1 LRVRRWFWLADARVD
16 SLDAQTSSD
25 GERVYD
31 ATVEDSVSE
40 QSALLSRT
48 LTFVAADPPRHSWFA
63 AWDPERPGGL
73 HDAADDGNE
82 RVDLDV
88 LLPAKRG
95 TAPATVSARRVPI
108 SEAIDLLA
116 PLAHDDPASASA
128 HAWAAI
134 VRSALALIA
143 DAKVLPWV
151 SPDGWDAWRVDPI
164 DAGEHARITELAA
177 ALPATAH
184 ATPVEGRG
192 RISEPQWAART
203 LCDAVADS
211 FIRTPAAHRMTS
223 LRLFADRAPTRVRH
237 LRPWVQDVAA
247 MHCSTARL
255 VLRMVP
261 PDDDG
266 ADADGDEEQSDW
278 TIRFQLQSRIDPS
291 LVVDAEQYWESPV
304 EVLDRF
310 GAQAETVLLAGL
322 RIVAEHVEPLAG
334 VLDELAPTS
343 ATIRDEDIDVLLD
356 ALEPLSEADVDVRWP
371 SALVA
376 PRVERRLVVS
386 AGSPTSDLAPLLQL
400 DGLLEIDWEFLLDDT
415 QLTAEELRVLATA
428 KRSVVSLRGRWVRL
442 DRATLAKLRDPA
454 PELSATAALALALGA
469 DVELPGI
476 DDDEAIE
483 VRVAGSFDELL
494 ARVEALAGTRE
505 QDEPAALHAELRDY
519 QKRGLAWMSDLADLG
534 FGGCLADDMG
544 LGKTIQVLALHAHR
558 AEQAETRGPLLVV
571 CPTSLMR
578 NWQREAATFL
588 PDTPVRIF
596 HGQSRRL
603 DGLADDEIV
612 ITSYGVVRTD
622 SATLNT
628 VEWAVVAADEAQHA
642 KNPRSRTARSLRE
655 IRHGIR
661 QALTGTPVENKLSE
675 LWSIYDW
682 AVPGLLGPLETFRRT
697 TSLPIERDND
707 RKATERLQNL
717 LRPFLL
723 RRHKTDPGI
732 APELPDKIERDVV
745 VPLTSE
751 QVTLYKAAVDTTLGE
766 VAEAEGI
773 ARRGLVLKLLTSLKQ
788 ITNHPAQFLG
798 ETGPLPGRSGKLDAL
813 DDLLSTIRENGEAT
827 LVFTQYV
834 AMGKLLVEHLSGL
847 GHRVEMLHGGLS
859 VAARQALVDQVQAGE
874 LDVLVLSLKAGGTG
888 LNLTRAT
895 HVVHYDRWWNP
906 AVEDQATDRAY
917 RIGQDR
923 TVTVHRIITQ
933 GTVEDRVAAL
943 LDSKRAL
950 AASVTG
956 GGESWIGELDDDELA
971 DLVSLSVAP
980 PRAAGADGI
989 EAVA

>member
-1 LRVRRWFWLADARVD
+1 M
-16 SLDAQTSSD
+16 
-25 GERVYD
+25 YD
-31 ATVEDSVSE
+31 ATVEAVVE
-40 QSALLSRT
+40 ETAAVLTRT

-63 AWDPERPGGL
+63 AWDPDRPGGL
-73 HDAADDGNE
+73 HDRGDDGSE
-82 RVDLDV
+82 RVDLDLV
-88 LLPAKRG
+88 LPAKRG
-95 TAPATVSARRVPI
+95 TSLTTVSARRIPMA
-108 SEAIDLLA
+108 EAIDLLA
-116 PLAHDDPASASA
+116 PLAHGDEASASA
-128 HAWAAI
+128 HAWAGI
-134 VRSALALIA
+134 VRTAIALIA
-143 DAKVLPWV
+143 DAKVLPWI
-151 SPDGWDAWRVDPI
+151 SPDGWDTWRVDPV
-164 DAGEHARITELAA
+164 DAGEHARLTELAS
-177 ALPATAH
+177 ALPAAAH
-184 ATPVEGRG
+184 ATPVDARG
-192 RISEPQWAART
+192 RISDPMWAART
-203 LCDAVADS
+203 LCDAVADA
-211 FIRTPAAHRMTS
+211 FIRTPAAHRMSS

-237 LRPWVQDVAA
+237 LRPWVQDLAA
-247 MHCSTARL
+247 THCSTARL

-261 PDDDG
+261 PDDDP
-266 ADADGDEEQSDW
+266 DDGDDPDSDGPDRDGASTDW

-322 RIVAEHVEPLAG
+322 RIVAELVEPLAD

-343 ATIRDEDIDVLLD
+343 ATIRDADIDVLLD

-386 AGSPTSDLAPLLQL
+386 AGTPSSDLAPMLQL
-400 DGLLEIDWEFLLDDT
+400 DGILDIDWEFLLDDT
-415 QLTAEELRVLATA
+415 PLTAEELRVLSTA

-442 DRATLAKLRDPA
+442 DRATLAKLREPA
-454 PELSATAALALALGA
+454 PELSPTAALALALGA
-469 DVELPGI
+469 NVELPGVEADEVI
-476 DDDEAIE
+476 DI
-483 VRVAGSFDELL
+483 RIAGSFDDLV

-505 QDEPAALHAELRDY
+505 QDEPAALRAELRGY
-519 QKRGLAWMSDLADLG
+519 QKRGLAWMSDLVDLG

-544 LGKTIQVLALHAHR
+544 LGKTIQVLALHALR
-558 AEQAETRGPLLVV
+558 AEQEATRGPLLVV

-603 DGLADDEIV
+603 DGLAADEIV

-622 SATLNT
+622 SARLDA

-642 KNPRSRTARSLRE
+642 KNPRSRTARALRE
-655 IRHGIR
+655 IRHGVR
-661 QALTGTPVENKLSE
+661 LALTGTPVENKLSE

-707 RKATERLQNL
+707 RKATERLQKL

-732 APELPDKIERDVV
+732 APELPDKIERDVI
-745 VPLTSE
+745 VPLTGE
-751 QVTLYKAAVDTTLGE
+751 QVTLYKAAVDTTLAE

-798 ETGPLPGRSGKLDAL
+798 ETGPLPGRSGKLAAV
-813 DDLLSTIRENGEAT
+813 DDLLATIRENGEAT

-859 VAARQALVDQVQAGE
+859 VSARQALVDQVQAGE
-874 LDVLVLSLKAGGTG
+874 LDVLILSLKAGGTG

-943 LDSKRAL
+943 LASKRAL

-971 DLVSLSVAP
+971 DLVSLSVVP
-980 PRAAGADGI
+980 SQSFADQSADDDGW
-989 EAVA
+989 AVA

>member
-1 LRVRRWFWLADARVD
+1 M
-16 SLDAQTSSD
+16 
-25 GERVYD
+25 YD
-31 ATVEDSVSE
+31 ATVEDLVE
-40 QSALLSRT
+40 ETGELLART

-63 AWDPERPGGL
+63 AWDPDRPGGL
-73 HDAADDGNE
+73 HDHGDDGNE
-82 RVDLDV
+82 RVDLDL

-95 TAPATVSARRVPI
+95 TAPATVSARRIPI
-108 SEAIDLLA
+108 AEAIDLLA
-116 PLAHDDPASASA
+116 PLAHGDDASDSA

-134 VRSALALIA
+134 VRTALALIA

-151 SPDGWDAWRVDPI
+151 SPDGWDTWRVDPV
-164 DAGEHARITELAA
+164 DATEHTRLTELAA
-177 ALPATAH
+177 ALPAAAH
-184 ATPVEGRG
+184 ATPIEARG
-192 RISEPQWAART
+192 RISDPLWAART

-211 FIRTPAAHRMTS
+211 FIRTPAAHRMSS
-223 LRLFADRAPTRVRH
+223 LCLFADRAPTRVRH
-237 LRPWVQDVAA
+237 LRPWAQDLAA

-261 PDDDG
+261 PDDGD
-266 ADADGDEEQSDW
+266 DDEEALTDW

-322 RIVAEHVEPLAG
+322 RIVAEHVEPLAD

-386 AGSPTSDLAPLLQL
+386 AGSPSSDLAPMLQL
-400 DGLLEIDWEFLLDDT
+400 DGILDIDWEFLLDDT
-415 QLTAEELRVLATA
+415 PLTAEELRVLSTA

-454 PELSATAALALALGA
+454 PKLSATAALALALGA
-469 DVELPGI
+469 DVELPGVGV
-476 DDDEAIE
+476 DEVVDI
-483 VRVAGSFDELL
+483 RVAGSFDELL

-505 QDEPAALHAELRDY
+505 QDEPAALHAELRGY
-519 QKRGLAWMSDLADLG
+519 QKRGLAWMSDLVDLG

-544 LGKTIQVLALHAHR
+544 LGKTIQVLALHALR
-558 AEQAETRGPLLVV
+558 AERDETRGPMLVV

-603 DGLADDEIV
+603 DDVADDEIV

-622 SATLNT
+622 SANLDTI
-628 VEWAVVAADEAQHA
+628 EWAVVAADEAQHA
-642 KNPRSRTARSLRE
+642 KNPRSRTARALRE
-655 IRHGIR
+655 IRHGVR
-661 QALTGTPVENKLSE
+661 LALTGTPVENKLSE

-707 RKATERLQNL
+707 RKATERLQKL
-717 LRPFLL
+717 LQPFLL

-834 AMGKLLVEHLSGL
+834 AMGKLLVGYLSGL

-859 VAARQALVDQVQAGE
+859 VAARQELVDQVQAGE

-943 LDSKRAL
+943 LASKRAL

-956 GGESWIGELDDDELA
+956 GGESWIGELDDEELA
-971 DLVSLSVAP
+971 DLVTLSVVPSKPLAEP
-980 PRAAGADGI
+980 LPNDDGW
-989 EAVA
+989 AVA